1 MCAVRIP
8 IPTDYSKLM
17 IAATCHLGGQSL
29 NHKMSEYSFGRRN
42 DKVFVFNLQKTWDKL
57 VLAAQIIV
65 SYKNRKDI
73 VVVSSKKFGYK
84 PAGIFA
90 KAVGATHITTN
101 FVPGTFTNKSS
112 TKGITEPRLIITV
125 DPFTDKQTICEASY
139 INVPC
144 ISLANTD
151 NDIELIDCVIP
162 CNNRSATSI
171 GAIFFILGQLVK
183 YMQGD
188 IELSDEIRLLAD
200 AYFYRDPAEI
210 EAGIAEKEK
219 IKDEE
224 RESEEEWKEETSP
237 AQEEEAEEKSL

>member
-1 MCAVRIP
+1 MCAAIIP

-29 NHKMSEYSFGRRN
+29 NHKMADYTYGRRQ
-42 DKVFVFNLQKTWDKL
+42 DKVYVFNLQKTWDKL
-57 VLAAQIIV
+57 VLAAQMIV

-90 KAVGATHITTN
+90 RAVGATHITTN
-101 FVPGTFTNKSS
+101 FVPGTFTNKA
-112 TKGITEPRLIITV
+112 TKAIAEPRLIVTV
-125 DPFTDKQTICEASY
+125 DPFTDKQTINEASY

-151 NDIELIDCVIP
+151 NEIELIDCVIP

-171 GAIFFILGQLVK
+171 GAVFFILGQLVK

-188 IELSDEIRLLAD
+188 IELSSEIRLLVD

-219 IKDEE
+219 LKEE
-224 RESEEEWKEETSP
+224 DRESAGEWEDKPS
-237 AQEEEAEEKSL
+237 QEQQE

>member
-1 MCAVRIP
+1 MCAARIP
-8 IPTDYSKLM
+8 IPTDYSKLL

-29 NHKMSEYSFGRRN
+29 NHKMKDYTYGRRQ
-42 DKVFVFNLQKTWDKL
+42 DKVYVFNLQKTWDKL

-73 VVVSSKKFGYK
+73 VVVSNKKFGYK

-90 KAVGATHITTN
+90 KAVGATHITTS
-101 FVPGTFTNKSS
+101 FVPGTFTNKASI
-112 TKGITEPRLIITV
+112 KGISEPRLIVTV
-125 DPFTDKQTICEASY
+125 DPFTDKQTITEASF

-151 NDIELIDCVIP
+151 NDVDLIDCVIP

-188 IELSDEIRLLAD
+188 IDMTSEIRLLVD
-200 AYFYRDPAEI
+200 SYFYRDPAEI
-210 EAGIAEKEK
+210 EAGMAEKEK
-219 IKDEE
+219 LKEEEE
-224 RESEEEWKEETSP
+224 RDSEVDWEDKPS
-237 AQEEEAEEKSL
+237 AEEPVQE